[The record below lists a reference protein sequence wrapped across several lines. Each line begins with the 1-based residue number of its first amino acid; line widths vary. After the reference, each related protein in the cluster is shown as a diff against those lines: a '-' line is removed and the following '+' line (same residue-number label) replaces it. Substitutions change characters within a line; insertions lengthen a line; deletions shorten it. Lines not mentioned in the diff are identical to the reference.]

1 MRPNQRPVYWQ
12 DLTRRRLSRRRL
24 LAGAAALGV
33 GAAGAALAGCGGEEE
48 KEKTP
53 RPEASPTPIARP
65 LEPAKTR
72 GSFLRAF
79 GYESLPIDTLDPHQS
94 QFGPTHNMHSCVFS
108 KVLKYDSVYDG
119 IIGTDLAVS
128 MPEVVDKITYVIK
141 IHPGA
146 TFHDTAT
153 IRENLKG
160 IAPGLPGRELTAEDI
175 KYSIER
181 QVNPNSPKSALYY
194 WASHWA
200 TIDTIEVVDT
210 YTLRITTR
218 RPTAPFLHF
227 LADIAAFIIPRELV
241 DSGDEMDDVKRMVG
255 TGPFILD
262 KFVALQIS
270 RGVRNPTWFARDLL
284 ADQGL
289 PDRPIMDFYEQPWYI
304 GDPTAMEAAFRGK
317 QVDHLW
323 LDDPDV
329 IDRVAAELG
338 LEVER
343 TPGNGL
349 VSSRFLCNDSPAAK
363 TPFKDLRLR
372 KAIHL
377 AVDRN
382 RMAQQMLLGG
392 GYPCGPVAQA
402 IQKWALT
409 PGELATRP
417 GYRFGAQEREEDIAE
432 AKRLWEAGGG
442 SAVGKISVV
451 TGGIPSY
458 IPNFFPQFQAMLR
471 DVLGLEVEM
480 DLDSTGYTKLAQGMV
495 EKRILLSLGF
505 DNGCSDPDD
514 YTYPYFHTN
523 GVRNSF
529 NLSDPDLDR
538 LLDAQREEFDFEA
551 RHRIV
556 YEIQDY
562 LLDKTAAMPVWI
574 STINSEIYWSYIK
587 NMWRA
592 PWYGENF
599 NRASMWI
606 DQTDPNFQGKQA

>member
-1 MRPNQRPVYWQ
+1 MRVNRRPVWQ

-33 GAAGAALAGCGGEEE
+33 GAAGAALAACGGEEE
-48 KEKTP
+48 AAAPTP
-53 RPEASPTPIARP
+53 KGSPTPIARP
-65 LEPAKTR
+65 LEPARTR

-128 MPEVVDKITYVIK
+128 MPEVADRITYVIK

-146 TFHDTAT
+146 TFHDTPA
-153 IRENLKG
+153 IRENLKD

-200 TIDTIEVVDT
+200 TIDKIEVVDT
-210 YTLRITTR
+210 YTLRITTK
-218 RPTAPFLHF
+218 RPMAPFLHF
-227 LADIAAFIIPRELV
+227 LADIAAFVIPKELV
-241 DSGDEMDDVKRMVG
+241 DQGDEMNDVKRMVG

-262 KFVALQIS
+262 KFVSLQIS

-289 PDRPIMDFYEQPWYI
+289 PDRPILDFYEQPWYI
-304 GDPTAMEAAFRGK
+304 GDPTAMEVAFRSK
-317 QVDHLW
+317 QVDSLW

-329 IDRVAAELG
+329 IDRVAAETG
-338 LEVER
+338 NVVER
-343 TPGNGL
+343 TLSNGP
-349 VSSRFLCNDSPAAK
+349 VASRFLCNDSPAAK

-382 RMAQQMLLGG
+382 LMAQQMLKGG
-392 GYPCGPVAQA
+392 GYPCGPIAQG

-409 PGELATRP
+409 PAELATKP
-417 GYRFGAQEREEDIAE
+417 GYRFGTQEREEDIAE
-432 AKRLWEAGGG
+432 AKSLWAAGGG
-442 SAVGKISVV
+442 DSIGKISVV
-451 TGGIPSY
+451 AAGIPGY
-458 IPNFFPQFQAMLR
+458 IPEFFPQFQSTLK
-471 DVLGLEVEM
+471 DVLGLELEM
-480 DLDSTGYTKLAQGMV
+480 DLDSTGYTKLVQGAA
-495 EKRILLSLGF
+495 EKRTLLSLSF
-505 DNGCSDPDD
+505 ENGASDPDD
-514 YTYPYFHTN
+514 YTYPFFHTT

-529 NLSDPDLDR
+529 NLSDPELDR

-551 RHRIV
+551 RHRTV
-556 YEIQDY
+556 LEIQDY
-562 LLDKTAAMPVWI
+562 LLDKTLAMVCWI
-574 STINSEIYWSYIK
+574 SPINSEIYWTYIK

-599 NRASMWI
+599 NRANMWI
-606 DQTDPNFQGKQA
+606 DQEDPNFQGKQA

>member
-1 MRPNQRPVYWQ
+1 MRANQRPVYWQ

-33 GAAGAALAGCGGEEE
+33 GAAGAALAACGGEEE
-48 KEKTP
+48 AEAP
-53 RPEASPTPIARP
+53 RPEASPTLIARP
-65 LEPAKTR
+65 LEPATTR
-72 GSFLRAF
+72 GSFLRTF

-94 QFGPTHNMHSCVFS
+94 QFGPTHNMHSCIFS

-153 IRENLKG
+153 IRDNLKD
-160 IAPGLPGRELTAEDI
+160 IAPELPGRELTSEDI

-200 TIDTIEVVDT
+200 TVDKIEVVDP
-210 YTLRITTR
+210 YTLRITTK

-227 LADIAAFIIPRELV
+227 LADIAAFIIPKELV
-241 DSGDEMDDVKRMVG
+241 DAGDEMNDVKRMVG

-289 PDRPIMDFYEQPWYI
+289 PDRPIMDYYEQPWYI
-304 GDPTAMEAAFRGK
+304 GDPTAMEAAFKAK
-317 QVDHLW
+317 QVDSLW
-323 LDDPDV
+323 VDDPDV
-329 IDRVAAELG
+329 IDRVAADEG

-343 TPGNGL
+343 TLSNGL

-382 RMAQQMLLGG
+382 RMVQQMLIGG
-392 GYPCGPVAQA
+392 GYPCGPIAQS
-402 IQKWALT
+402 IQKWAFT
-409 PGELATRP
+409 PAELATKP
-417 GYRFGAQEREEDIAE
+417 GYRFGAQDREEDIAE

-442 SAVGKISVV
+442 QAVGKISVV
-451 TGGIPSY
+451 TGGIPGY
-458 IPNFFPQFQAMLR
+458 IPQFFPQFQAMLK

-505 DNGCSDPDD
+505 ENGCSDPDD
-514 YTYPYFHTN
+514 YTYPYFHTT
-523 GVRNSF
+523 GARNSF
-529 NLSDPDLDR
+529 NLSDPELDR

-556 YEIQDY
+556 FEIQDY
-562 LLDKTAAMPVWI
+562 LLDKTVALPVWV
-574 STINSEIYWSYIK
+574 SPINSEVYWSYIK

-592 PWYGENF
+592 PWFGETF

-606 DQTDPNFQGKQA
+606 DQEDPNFQGRPA

>member
-1 MRPNQRPVYWQ
+1 MRANRGHVYWQ

-33 GAAGAALAGCGGEEE
+33 GAAGAALAACRGEEE
-48 KEKTP
+48 AP
-53 RPEASPTPIARP
+53 RPEASPTLVARG
-65 LEPAKTR
+65 LEPARTR
-72 GSFLRAF
+72 GSFLRVF

-94 QFGPTHNMHSCVFS
+94 QFGPTHNMHACVFS

-119 IIGTDLAVS
+119 IIGTDLAAG
-128 MPEVVDKITYVIK
+128 MPEVVDKITYIIK

-146 TFHDTAT
+146 TFHNTDA
-153 IRENLKG
+153 IRSNLKD
-160 IAPGLPGRELTAEDI
+160 IAPELPGRELTAEDVR
-175 KYSIER
+175 YSIDR
-181 QVNPNSPKSALYY
+181 QVNPDSPKSALYY

-200 TIDTIEVVDT
+200 TVDKIEVVDT
-210 YTLRITTR
+210 HTLRITTK

-227 LADIAAFIIPRELV
+227 LADVAAFIIARELV
-241 DSGDEMDDVKRMVG
+241 DEGDEMNDVKRMVG

-270 RGVRNPTWFARDLL
+270 RGVRNPAWFARDLL

-289 PDRPIMDFYEQPWYI
+289 PDRPIMDYYEQPWYI
-304 GDPTAMEAAFRGK
+304 GDPTAMEAAFKAK
-317 QVDHLW
+317 QVDHFW
-323 LDDPDV
+323 VDDPDV
-329 IDRVAAELG
+329 IDRVAAETG

-349 VSSRFLCNDSPAAK
+349 VNSRFLCNDSPAAK

-377 AVDRN
+377 AIDRN
-382 RMAQQMLLGG
+382 RMAQQMLRGG

-409 PGELATRP
+409 PAELATKP

-432 AKRLWEAGGG
+432 AKKLWEAGGG
-442 SAVGKISVV
+442 SAVGKVSVV

-458 IPNFFPQFQAMLR
+458 IPEFFPQFQATLR

-495 EKRILLSLGF
+495 EKRIVFSLGF

-514 YTYPYFHTN
+514 YTYPYFHTT
-523 GVRNSF
+523 GVKNSF
-529 NLSDPDLDR
+529 NLSDPELDR
-538 LLDAQREEFDFEA
+538 LLEAQREEFDFEA

-556 YEIQDY
+556 LEIQDY
-562 LLDKTAAMPVWI
+562 LLDKTVAMPVWV
-574 STINSEIYWSYIK
+574 STINSEVYWSYIK
-587 NMWRA
+587 NMWRS
-592 PWYGENF
+592 PWYGETF

-606 DQTDPNFQGKQA
+606 DQADPNFQGRPA